1 MSKEYVGRKGF
12 NVKIKVQNKH
22 FLAHHEILAEQSEF
36 LAELIRVSHHDV
48 PMMTSQWE
56 WIEIKPLPANVN
68 EETFEIIVDYMYER
82 QLDIDI
88 TNDTLVHNL
97 LEASSNLRVTND
109 MQEYLM
115 MRRDQG

>member
-1 MSKEYVGRKGF
+1 
-12 NVKIKVQNKH
+12 
-22 FLAHHEILAEQSEF
+22 
-36 LAELIRVSHHDV
+36 
-48 PMMTSQWE
+48 
-56 WIEIKPLPANVN
+56 
-68 EETFEIIVDYMYER
+68 MYKR